1 MDKLKTLMA
10 ACKRGVYVSVNPHR
24 DGYETVERWL
34 ENQGFIDGASFGG
47 LPPETRAEMI
57 RLNTVVNLHFY
68 PDTPVGFFQVLH
80 FNLDAAL
87 DEALG
92 RLEGPIPQTLRSET
106 EVTHRMPPPE
116 IVAAAEAVGRWF
128 DEQNI
133 EDWSI
138 GPCTSR
144 RAAEKAEPNDKL
156 TIADIRQDYCERVPA
171 FYEAMKYTLGEKSW
185 ATIHARLESQQFT
198 KGDLICALAESLLVF
213 LGKRRA

>member
-10 ACKRGVYVSVNPHR
+10 ACKCGVYLEVNPQRSVYDTAEQWFANHEAILGPL
-24 DGYETVERWL
+24 D
-34 ENQGFIDGASFGG
+34 D

-57 RLNTVVNLHFY
+57 RLDTVIDLHFY
-68 PDTPVGFFQVLH
+68 PDTPVGFFRVLH
-80 FNLDAAL
+80 FDLDAAL

-92 RLEGPIPQTLRSET
+92 CLEGPIPQTLRSET

-198 KGDLICALAESLLVF
+198 KGDLICALAESLLD
-213 LGKRRA
+213 LRGL